1 MKAKDF
7 DRKFDRGESVLPQ
20 LDLSKASRGDDPIV
34 EEIHRIRDQM
44 LAECGG
50 DFQKYMD
57 RIRDAE
63 EQDADRLVTKEEV
76 LRLKTKHS
84 IKS

>member
-1 MKAKDF
+1 MI
-7 DRKFDRGESVLPQ
+7 Q
-20 LDLSKASRGDDPIV
+20 DPIV

-57 RIRDAE
+57 RIREAQ
-63 EQDADRLVTKEEV
+63 EQDRDRLVTKEQV
-76 LRLKTKHS
+76 LRQKREAAEKPTET
-84 IKS
+84 